1 MGKLVLYRLGFAI
14 PQLVVVSVVVFSL
27 TYLVPGSPAAAIL
40 GVSATPESIALVEEQ
55 LGLNEP
61 VGQRLVEW
69 FGGLLHGDLGTAYRS
84 GLPVTDMLAQ
94 RIPATLSM
102 ILGGM
107 VVAIVLGVGV
117 GVYTGTRPGTKADRL
132 LTGGTV
138 LGIAI
143 PEFWL
148 GIILT
153 TIFAAQLG
161 WLPIVGW
168 VPFSVDPWG
177 WFVGL
182 ILPSLTLGITGGAII
197 ARQTR
202 AAMVRALA
210 APYTDTLTAAGVPRR
225 KILYSYG
232 VKNAMVPVLASIGVV
247 FAILIGVSFVIEKVF
262 SFPGLGSLM
271 LTSTIGQDFPVVQ
284 GVVLFTA
291 TLVIAVNL
299 LIDVLYGLIN
309 PQARPA

>member
-1 MGKLVLYRLGFAI
+1 MGKLVLYRLGFAV
-14 PQLVVVSVVVFSL
+14 PQLLVVSVLVFSL

-40 GVSATPESIALVEEQ
+40 GVAATPESIAQVEQQ
-55 LGLNEP
+55 LGLDRPPLE
-61 VGQRLVEW
+61 RMVEW
-69 FGGLLHGDLGTAYRS
+69 FGGLLTGDLGTAYRS
-84 GLPVTDMLAQ
+84 GLPVTEMLAQ
-94 RIPATLSM
+94 RMPATLSM

-107 VVAIVLGVGV
+107 IVALVIGVGV
-117 GVYTGTRPGTKADRL
+117 GVYTGTRPGTTADRV

-148 GIILT
+148 GMILT
-153 TIFAAQLG
+153 TVFASWLG

-168 VPFSVDPWG
+168 VPLSEDPLG
-177 WFVGL
+177 WLRGL
-182 ILPSLTLGITGGAII
+182 ILPSLTLGLTGGAII

-202 AAMVRALA
+202 AAMVSALA
-210 APYTDTLTAAGVPRR
+210 APYTDTLTAAGVSRGR
-225 KILYSYG
+225 VLYRYG
-232 VKNAMVPVLASIGVV
+232 VKNALVPVLASAGVV
-247 FAILIGVSFVIEKVF
+247 FAILIGVSFVIERVF

-284 GVVLFTA
+284 GVVLLTA

-299 LIDVLYGLIN
+299 LLDICYGLIN

>member
-1 MGKLVLYRLGFAI
+1 MGKLVLYRLAFAV
-14 PQLVVVSVVVFSL
+14 PQLLIVSVLVFSL

-40 GVSATPESIALVEEQ
+40 GVAATPESIALVEAQ
-55 LGLNEP
+55 LGLDRPPLE
-61 VGQRLVEW
+61 RLVEW
-69 FGGLLHGDLGTAYRS
+69 FGGLFTGDLGTAYRS

-94 RIPATLSM
+94 RMPATLSL

-107 VVAIVLGVGV
+107 IMALIIGVGV
-117 GVYTGTRPGTKADRL
+117 GVYTGTRPGTTADRV

-148 GIILT
+148 GMILT
-153 TIFAAQLG
+153 TVFAAQLG
-161 WLPIVGW
+161 WLPIVAW
-168 VPFSVDPWG
+168 VPPSDDFLG
-177 WFVGL
+177 WLRAL
-182 ILPSLTLGITGGAII
+182 ILPSLTLGLTGGAII

-202 AAMVRALA
+202 AAMVAALA
-210 APYTDTLTAAGVPRR
+210 APYTDTLTAAGVKRSR
-225 KILYSYG
+225 ILYRYG
-232 VKNAMVPVLASIGVV
+232 VKNALVPVLASAGVV

-284 GVVLFTA
+284 GVVLLTA
-291 TLVIAVNL
+291 TLVIAINL
-299 LIDVLYGLIN
+299 LLDVSYGLIN
-309 PQARPA
+309 PQARPQ